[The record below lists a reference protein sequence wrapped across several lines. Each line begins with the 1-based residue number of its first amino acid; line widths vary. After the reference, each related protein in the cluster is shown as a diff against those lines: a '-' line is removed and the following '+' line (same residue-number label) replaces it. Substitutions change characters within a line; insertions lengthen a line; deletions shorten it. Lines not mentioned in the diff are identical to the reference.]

1 MAKAAILAL
10 KDRTGSSLQA
20 IKKYIETELK
30 ADFTPHLLRKALKTG
45 VDKGKL
51 IMVKGSYKLAAAENQ
66 A

>member
-30 ADFTPHLLRKALKTG
+30 ADFAPHLLRKAHHARYQR
-45 VDKGKL
+45 
-51 IMVKGSYKLAAAENQ
+51 I
-66 A
+66 